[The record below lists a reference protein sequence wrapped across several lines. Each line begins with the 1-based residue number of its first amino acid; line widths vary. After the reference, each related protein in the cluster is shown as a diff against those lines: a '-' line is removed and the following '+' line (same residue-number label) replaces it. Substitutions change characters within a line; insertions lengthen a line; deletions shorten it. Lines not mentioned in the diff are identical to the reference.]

1 MIEKN
6 LYKIC
11 ILLQILYRLFSII
24 SLDKTSSTVNRPIS
38 NDQTGYTDNI
48 NIGHKHLP
56 DLDEEKPQ
64 TNASVWPLS
73 ILHPHDKQKEDG
85 RVF

>member
-1 MIEKN
+1 
-6 LYKIC
+6 
-11 ILLQILYRLFSII
+11 
-24 SLDKTSSTVNRPIS
+24 VNRPIS